1 MGGGKRKKLPEADLA
16 TGLTALNKSSAW
28 SRDPLNDPAIRRT
41 AHFYVPCSRS
51 R

>member
-16 TGLTALNKSSAW
+16 TGLTALSRR
-28 SRDPLNDPAIRRT
+28 RDPLNDPAIRRT
-41 AHFYVPCSRS
+41 AHFHVPCPRS